1 MTFKLKS
8 GNKPPFKN
16 MGSSPM
22 KDDHNEAAWQA
33 QVDANFGQ
41 LSAAEQLAW
50 ANEHRKTYAGKRK
63 SGLSAKDRTKNI
75 MRYKKVYINDA
86 AAGWLNEVGT
96 IWDEDESNFYSDAFK
111 EKLAGT
117 ISEDE

>member
-1 MTFKLKS
+1 MAFKMKGFS
-8 GNKPPFKN
+8 YAGK
-16 MGSSPM
+16 SPM

-50 ANEHRKTYAGKRK
+50 ANEHRKTFAGKRK
-63 SGLSAKDRTKNI
+63 SGLSAKERTNNI

-86 AAGWLNEVGT
+86 DAGWLNEVGT
-96 IWDEDESNFYSDAFK
+96 IWDEDESNFYSDSFK
-111 EKLAGT
+111 EKLAGDMG
-117 ISEDE
+117 EEE